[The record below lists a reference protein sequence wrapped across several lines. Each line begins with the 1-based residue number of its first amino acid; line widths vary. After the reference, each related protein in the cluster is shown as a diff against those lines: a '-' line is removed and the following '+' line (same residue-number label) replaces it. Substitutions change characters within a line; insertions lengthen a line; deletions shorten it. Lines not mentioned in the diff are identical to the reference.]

1 MEGIPPE
8 QATIKE
14 IQMQSEVEALLA
26 LQEDD
31 TRILGLENR
40 LRALDPRME
49 ALDRKK
55 DNAVSALSRSR
66 AAVEAEEKR
75 QRELLGKISQHKQMQ
90 EKNLAQLDAVKR
102 LKEATAAMAQVE
114 SARRIIA
121 EDESELVA
129 LNRRLGE
136 LRTTVQNSEA
146 GLAAVEEEQAA
157 AREEIEKERTEI
169 DGELQGARA
178 ERDSKTGAI
187 PRPLLGKYDRIR
199 TRRAQA
205 LYPLR
210 GESCGN
216 CDTAIPMQRRNHMAV
231 NGPIDVCEACGV
243 LLYRAA
249 SA

>member
-1 MEGIPPE
+1 M
-8 QATIKE
+8 A
-14 IQMQSEVEALLA
+14 SEVEALLA

-31 TRILGLENR
+31 AKILELENR
-40 LRALDPRME
+40 RKALEPRMAALDKKRE
-49 ALDRKK
+49 A
-55 DNAVSALSRSR
+55 ASAAANRSR
-66 AAVEAEEKR
+66 TAVEAEERR

-121 EDESELVA
+121 DDESELQA
-129 LNRRLGE
+129 LGRRLTDM
-136 LRTTVQNSEA
+136 RATVASSEA
-146 GLAAVEEEQAA
+146 ELTEIEGEQAT
-157 AREEIEKERTEI
+157 AREEIEQERAEI
-169 DGELQGARA
+169 DASLSVARA
-178 ERDSKTGAI
+178 ERSGKTQNV
-187 PRPLLGKYDRIR
+187 PRTLLGKYDRIR

-216 CDTAIPMQRRNHMAV
+216 CDTAIPMQRRNQMAV

-249 SA
+249 IA

>member
-1 MEGIPPE
+1 
-8 QATIKE
+8 
-14 IQMQSEVEALLA
+14 MQTEVEALLA

-31 TRILGLENR
+31 GRILELESR
-40 LRALDPRME
+40 LQALDPRMA

-55 DNAVSALSRSR
+55 ENAELAVARSN
-66 AAVEAEEKR
+66 AAVEAEERR
-75 QRELLGKISQHKQMQ
+75 QRELQGKIAQHKQMQ

-121 EDESELVA
+121 EDESELQA
-129 LNRRLGE
+129 LNRRIGE
-136 LRTTVQNSEA
+136 MRTAVITSEA
-146 GLAAVEEEQAA
+146 SLTTVEEEQAA
-157 AREEIEKERTEI
+157 AREEILTERSEI
-169 DGELQGARA
+169 DASLAAARA
-178 ERDSKTGAI
+178 ERDGKTGSV

-199 TRRAQA
+199 TRRTQA

-216 CDTAIPMQRRNHMAV
+216 CDTAIPMQRRNHMAI

-243 LLYRAA
+243 LLYRASA
-249 SA
+249 S

>member
-1 MEGIPPE
+1 
-8 QATIKE
+8 
-14 IQMQSEVEALLA
+14 MQSEVEALLA

-31 TRILGLENR
+31 ARIAELENR
-40 LRALDPRME
+40 RRALDPRMA
-49 ALDRKK
+49 ALDKK
-55 DNAVSALSRSR
+55 REAAAAAVSRSR
-66 AAVEAEEKR
+66 SAVESEEKR
-75 QRELLGKISQHKQMQ
+75 QRELQGKIAQHKQMQ
-90 EKNLAQLDAVKR
+90 EKNLATFDAVKR

-121 EDESELVA
+121 EDESELQA
-129 LNRRLGE
+129 IHRRLTE
-136 LRTTVQNSEA
+136 MRSTVESTEF
-146 GLAAVEEEQAA
+146 GLAEIEAEQAT
-157 AREEIEKERTEI
+157 ARGEIEKERIEI
-169 DGELQGARA
+169 DESLIVART
-178 ERDSKTGAI
+178 ERDGKTTGV

-199 TRRAQA
+199 TKRTQA

-249 SA
+249 IA

>member
-1 MEGIPPE
+1 ME
-8 QATIKE
+8 TRK
-14 IQMQSEVEALLA
+14 MQSEVEALLA

-31 TRILGLENR
+31 TRIKELEGR
-40 LRALDPRME
+40 LHALDPRMA

-55 DNAVSALSRSR
+55 ENAQAAVSRSL
-66 AAVEAEEKR
+66 AAVEAEERR
-75 QRELLGKISQHKQMQ
+75 QRELQGKIAQHKQMQ

-121 EDESELVA
+121 EDESELQA
-129 LNRRLGE
+129 LNRRIGE
-136 LRTTVQNSEA
+136 MRTAVISSEA
-146 GLAAVEEEQAA
+146 TLAAVEEEQAA
-157 AREEIEKERTEI
+157 AREEIAQERSEI
-169 DGELQGARA
+169 EESLTGAHA
-178 ERDSKTGAI
+178 ERNTKTGTVS
-187 PRPLLGKYDRIR
+187 RPLLGKYDRIR
-199 TRRAQA
+199 TRRTQA

-231 NGPIDVCEACGV
+231 DGPIDVCEACGV

-249 SA
+249 GA

>member
-1 MEGIPPE
+1 
-8 QATIKE
+8 
-14 IQMQSEVEALLA
+14 MQSEVEALLA

-31 TRILGLENR
+31 TRILELETRRN
-40 LRALDPRME
+40 ALEPRMA

-55 DNAVSALSRSR
+55 ESAEAAVTRSRS
-66 AAVEAEEKR
+66 AVEAEERR
-75 QRELLGKISQHKQMQ
+75 QRELQGKIAQHKQMQ

-121 EDESELVA
+121 DDESELQAV
-129 LNRRLGE
+129 NRRIGE
-136 LRTTVQNSEA
+136 LRSTVQSSEA
-146 GLAAVEEEQAA
+146 GLAAVEEEQTTVRDEIDKERSEIDSSLSS
-157 AREEIEKERTEI
+157 AREGREAK
-169 DGELQGARA
+169 
-178 ERDSKTGAI
+178 SVVV

-199 TRRAQA
+199 TRRSQA

-249 SA
+249 GEH

>member
-1 MEGIPPE
+1 
-8 QATIKE
+8 
-14 IQMQSEVEALLA
+14 MQSEVEALLA

-31 TRILGLENR
+31 ARINELVDRSKALEPR
-40 LRALDPRME
+40 MAALD
-49 ALDRKK
+49 KK
-55 DNAVSALSRSR
+55 REVASAAVAR
-66 AAVEAEEKR
+66 AHVAVEAEERR
-75 QRELLGKISQHKQMQ
+75 QRELQGKIAQHKQMQ
-90 EKNLAQLDAVKR
+90 EKNLAQFDAVKR

-121 EDESELVA
+121 EDESELQS
-129 LNRRLGE
+129 LQRRLGE
-136 LRTTVQNSEA
+136 MRASVEA
-146 GLAAVEEEQAA
+146 AEASLAAIEEEQAT
-157 AREEIEKERTEI
+157 AREEIDKERGEI
-169 DGELQGARA
+169 DVSLASAQAD
-178 ERDSKTGAI
+178 RDAKSAGV

-199 TRRAQA
+199 TRRPMA

>member
-1 MEGIPPE
+1 
-8 QATIKE
+8 
-14 IQMQSEVEALLA
+14 MQSEVEALLA

-31 TRILGLENR
+31 TKILELENR
-40 LRALDPRME
+40 LRALDPRMA
-49 ALDRKK
+49 ALDKK
-55 DNAVSALSRSR
+55 KENAVTAVARSR
-66 AAVEAEEKR
+66 AAVDAEEKR

-129 LNRRLGE
+129 LNRRIGE
-136 LRTTVQNSEA
+136 MRTSVLTSET

-157 AREEIEKERTEI
+157 AREEIEKERSEI
-169 DGELQGARA
+169 DVELQAARK
-178 ERDSKTGAI
+178 ERHGKSDAV